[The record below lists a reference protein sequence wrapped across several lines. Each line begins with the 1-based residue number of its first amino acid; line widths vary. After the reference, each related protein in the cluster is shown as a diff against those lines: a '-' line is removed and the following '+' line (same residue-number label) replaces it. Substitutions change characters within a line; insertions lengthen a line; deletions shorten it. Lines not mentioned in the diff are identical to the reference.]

1 MNKPSRIIILIY
13 LVASILTL
21 TSAPALAYS
30 ATAPINYVAFGDSV
44 ASGVR
49 GGVSEAGSS
58 LGYTDELAAYLKDS
72 GVLSSFNEDFCTSGM
87 TAKVLAANTAG
98 LNDKSSVEY
107 KLVKEAELAT
117 LTIGANDLLA
127 PLYTYIGTLKS
138 VSAADL
144 TKTKEL
150 LNTVANQVYDRTT
163 APAIQANIET
173 ILQNILNANPTIKIY
188 VMGYYNPL
196 PKAASFVGVDMTTPL
211 QDFNVYIKKAVSNVA
226 AKNTGASIYYVET
239 MSAMAA
245 DVNNNL
251 VMTDIHPTPVGYK
264 AIAAEYW
271 KQIKLQVDNAV
282 TAAPTNST
290 VLIDGKSVAFEAY
303 NINDNNYFKL
313 RDIAMALNGTVK
325 KFNVGYDS
333 QIGSIILSS
342 ATAYT
347 AVGGELTSSRNTSGV
362 GTAKTSPT
370 VYLDGK
376 ALSLTTY
383 PIGGYN
389 YIKLRDLAAAINF
402 GVSYT
407 ESTNTISISTTVGYT
422 A

>member
-1 MNKPSRIIILIY
+1 MKKPSRIIISIY
-13 LVASILTL
+13 LAASILAL
-21 TSAPALAYS
+21 SAAPALAYNPTS
-30 ATAPINYVAFGDSV
+30 PLVYVAFGDSV

-49 GGVSEAGSS
+49 GGVSESGSDC
-58 LGYTDELAAYLKDS
+58 GYTDYLASYLRDS

-87 TAKVLAANTAG
+87 TAKVLAADTAV
-98 LNDKSSVEY
+98 LNDKSSAEY
-107 KLVKEAELAT
+107 KLVKTAALAT

-144 TKTKEL
+144 TKIKEL
-150 LNTVANQVYDRTT
+150 LNTVASQVYDRTT

-196 PKAASFVGVDMTTPL
+196 PKAAAFVGVDMTTPL

-239 MSAMAA
+239 MSAMAS

-271 KQIKLQVDNAV
+271 KQIKLLVDNAV

-290 VLIDGKSVAFEAY
+290 VLIDGNSVAFEAY

-347 AVGGELTSSRNTSGV
+347 AVGGELTNSRNTSGV
-362 GTAKTSPT
+362 GTA
-370 VYLDGK
+370 
-376 ALSLTTY
+376 
-383 PIGGYN
+383 
-389 YIKLRDLAAAINF
+389 
-402 GVSYT
+402 
-407 ESTNTISISTTVGYT
+407 
-422 A
+422 